1 MVETE
6 VVVAQDLQDVR
17 RDVRVDSA
25 EQKTGLGKVERWGAA
40 LVEDAGIAGAAEGAE
55 VEVESEAEV
64 AAGLGGAGIAAT
76 GAVEIVVGYE
86 DVRAAAIEDAVIPV
100 ESEGRKTVG
109 GEPGAVEIV
118 AVLKDAVAA
127 VVSVDVETATGGVES
142 VEALKIVEVVAEVV
156 DEEIVASAAVVIAAA
171 FE

>member
-6 VVVAQDLQDVR
+6 VAVAQDLQDVR

-25 EQKTGLGKVERWGAA
+25 EQKAGLGKVERWGAD
-40 LVEDAGIAGAAEGAE
+40 LVEDAGIAGAAEGA
-55 VEVESEAEV
+55 EVESEAEV

-76 GAVEIVVGYE
+76 GAVEIVVGFE

-109 GEPGAVEIV
+109 GEPGAVEID

>member
-6 VVVAQDLQDVR
+6 VAVAQDLQDVR

-25 EQKTGLGKVERWGAA
+25 EQKAGLGKVERWGAD
-40 LVEDAGIAGAAEGAE
+40 LVEDAGIAGAAEGA
-55 VEVESEAEV
+55 EVESEAEV

-109 GEPGAVEIV
+109 GEPGAVEID

>member
-1 MVETE
+1 MA
-6 VVVAQDLQDVR
+6 VAQDLQDVR

-25 EQKTGLGKVERWGAA
+25 EQKAGLGKVERWGAD
-40 LVEDAGIAGAAEGAE
+40 LVEDAGIAGAAEGA
-55 VEVESEAEV
+55 EVESEAEV

-76 GAVEIVVGYE
+76 GAVEIVVGFE

-109 GEPGAVEIV
+109 GEPGAVEID

>member
-1 MVETE
+1 M
-6 VVVAQDLQDVR
+6 VVAQDLQDVR

-25 EQKTGLGKVERWGAA
+25 EQKTGLGKVERWGAD
-40 LVEDAGIAGAAEGAE
+40 LVEDAGIAGAAEGA
-55 VEVESEAEV
+55 EVESEAEV

-76 GAVEIVVGYE
+76 GAVEIVVGFE

-109 GEPGAVEIV
+109 GEPGAVEID

-142 VEALKIVEVVAEVV
+142 VEALKIVEIVAEVV

>member
-1 MVETE
+1 M
-6 VVVAQDLQDVR
+6 VVAQDLQDVR

-76 GAVEIVVGYE
+76 GAVEIV
-86 DVRAAAIEDAVIPV
+86 
-100 ESEGRKTVG
+100 
-109 GEPGAVEIV
+109 